1 MLSATGHRLP
11 WSDVARILPQFAR
24 WTPSALE
31 VLRETASR
39 YGRVVT
45 TYQLADE
52 VVARTGVPSPT
63 QRRTW
68 IGDLVEMT
76 ALAAERAGDP
86 PLTSLCV
93 QRDGTIGEAYVRV
106 VAATTGDIVRDVEL
120 RAAEDRLACYRA
132 LAADVPADGGSVE
145 HLQKRRAARAST
157 PRAPRATR
165 AGSGSTGPAAT
176 TTAPPEPRKPA
187 ICPSCFTALPATG
200 VCDYCD

>member
-1 MLSATGHRLP
+1 M
-11 WSDVARILPQFAR
+11 ARILPQVAR
-24 WTPSALE
+24 WTPAALE

-39 YGRVVT
+39 YGRVIT

-52 VVARTGVPSPT
+52 VVERTGVPSPS

-106 VAATTGDIVRDVEL
+106 VAATTGDIVRDVER
-120 RAAEDRLACYRA
+120 RAVEDRLACYRA

-145 HLQKRRAARAST
+145 HLQQRRAARTAPSRSTASRPT
-157 PRAPRATR
+157 RSRPSSSRA
-165 AGSGSTGPAAT
+165 PAAT
-176 TTAPPEPRKPA
+176 VPEPKKIA
-187 ICPSCFTALPATG
+187 VCPSCFTALPATG